1 MGRETLEGETNMSMI
16 WEILLLAFL
25 LCLLTLLSQCLF
37 QVRAEDMLVRVL
49 YLVICLGFECQY
61 W

>member
-37 QVRAEDMLVRVL
+37 QVRVEDMLVRVL
-49 YLVICLGFECQY
+49 YLVICLGFECQC